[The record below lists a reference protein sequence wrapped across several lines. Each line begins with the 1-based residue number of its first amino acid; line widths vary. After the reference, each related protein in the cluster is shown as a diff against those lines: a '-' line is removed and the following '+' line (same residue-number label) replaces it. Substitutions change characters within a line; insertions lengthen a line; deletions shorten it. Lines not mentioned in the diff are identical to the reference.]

1 MDRTPETKRIAATT
15 SSSISSSP
23 AVQESPFSNFLSN
36 LSPLNTATTASY
48 TQTLLGTNLPTPP
61 VVFTSPHINLQR
73 ETSFLE
79 RDDIVEAGSE
89 VYKECNTNIVQIQN
103 PSFEEVQLCSPS
115 GCVDEYLADPVEV
128 DSTCSAD
135 LRSQRTNEV
144 PRLLHSGF
152 SPGKESNTEVC
163 DIMFGSPENEAVLL
177 SDQAEKD
184 LPLSSLE
191 MSQAAINQKG
201 GKKTEELSR
210 FIFEKVKESDVNA
223 CLVSRA
229 QNCGENAAKL
239 QRAGCQ
245 YDEKNA
251 SSQSRHSNE
260 HKKRV
265 QKGLVKEGGQNERG
279 ICRHLQ
285 FEAAKAYK
293 FTILGN
299 SESPCSLTH
308 DATNSRSPS
317 ILTNLKSLASS
328 HFDNRASSS
337 PQDVSC
343 DTSQFPS
350 SPYESFTSAQIGV
363 NSTTSAPIHSGIGL
377 HLNRISRS
385 TSLSSD
391 ICSSK
396 KSTGYLRMPEQ
407 MLEHGSN
414 NIATNSSSILTSAV
428 PGKIYVHVAS
438 GQQESQAVT
447 EASSFTFHS
456 TDTMKPP
463 CHSMLVDQEAALCEV
478 GMSTSQEADEVEE
491 LNQLSPKRKRRKD
504 AYMSE
509 GCKRCNCRRSKCLK
523 LYCECFAAGVYCVDS
538 CACVNCYNKPEFED
552 TVLDI
557 RQQIE
562 ARNPLAFTP
571 KVVDNAIDSSPN
583 FTEEQDLT
591 TPSSARHKRG
601 CNCKK
606 SKCLKR
612 YCECFQAKVGCSSAC
627 RCEGCKN
634 TFGVTPEP
642 IYNRA
647 KRWEAHPSEN
657 LDNVKGAIACIKA
670 PGINHYSPTW
680 EGISDIS
687 KLTPLSHPCSRTA
700 FSSASSSNSAK
711 IPQAQ
716 LPSSQLQPSGTGH
729 FHWGCS
735 AVIVTPEL
743 SEGQGPHDL
752 NSDGAGAHYHI
763 PYDDTPE
770 ILKETSNPTKV
781 VKASSPNQKRVS
793 PPQSRSRLRER
804 SPTGL
809 RSGRK
814 FILQAMPSFPP
825 LTPHRNSK
833 EGTNEIEND
842 DK

>member
-1 MDRTPETKRIAATT
+1 MDRTPEAKRIAATT

-135 LRSQRTNEV
+135 LRLQRTNEV
-144 PRLLHSGF
+144 PQLLHSGF
-152 SPGKESNTEVC
+152 APGKESNTEVC
-163 DIMFGSPENEAVLL
+163 DIMFGSPENEAVLI

-191 MSQAAINQKG
+191 MSQAAINQRD

-229 QNCGENAAKL
+229 QNGGEIAAKVNL

-251 SSQSRHSNE
+251 SSQSCHSNE
-260 HKKRV
+260 GKKRV

-279 ICRHLQ
+279 IRRHLQ

-337 PQDVSC
+337 PQDVRC

-363 NSTTSAPIHSGIGL
+363 NSTNSAPIHSGIGL
-377 HLNRISRS
+377 HLNHISRS

-391 ICSSK
+391 IFSSK
-396 KSTGYLRMPEQ
+396 KSTRYLRTPEQ

-428 PGKIYVHVAS
+428 SGKIYVHVAS
-438 GQQESQAVT
+438 GQQESQAAT

-463 CHSMLVDQEAALCEV
+463 CHSMLVDQEAGLCEV
-478 GMSTSQEADEVEE
+478 GMSASQEADEVEE

-583 FTEEQDLT
+583 FM
-591 TPSSARHKRG
+591 HKNSTGRTG
-601 CNCKK
+601 LDDPILSQAQERLQLQEVKVSKK
-606 SKCLKR
+606 

-642 IYNRA
+642 VYDRA
-647 KRWEAHPSEN
+647 KRWEAHPAEK

-687 KLTPLSHPCSRTA
+687 KLTPLSHPCSHTA

-716 LPSSQLQPSGTGH
+716 LPSSQLQPSG
-729 FHWGCS
+729 
-735 AVIVTPEL
+735 
-743 SEGQGPHDL
+743 
-752 NSDGAGAHYHI
+752 AHYDI

-814 FILQAMPSFPP
+814 FVLQAMPSFPP

>member
-163 DIMFGSPENEAVLL
+163 DIMF
-177 SDQAEKD
+177 
-184 LPLSSLE
+184 
-191 MSQAAINQKG
+191 
-201 GKKTEELSR
+201 
-210 FIFEKVKESDVNA
+210 
-223 CLVSRA
+223 
-229 QNCGENAAKL
+229 
-239 QRAGCQ
+239 CQ

>member
-1 MDRTPETKRIAATT
+1 MKNTWRREREIASTRKGRGSEVAYGAFFPLGWLFKKRGKQPLPILRLDKMDRTPEANRIAATK

-128 DSTCSAD
+128 DSTWSAD

-152 SPGKESNTEVC
+152 APGEESNTEVC

-177 SDQAEKD
+177 SDQAEKN

-191 MSQAAINQKG
+191 MSQAAINQRD

-229 QNCGENAAKL
+229 QNCGENAAKVNL
-239 QRAGCQ
+239 HRAGCQ

-251 SSQSRHSNE
+251 SSQSREDSNE
-260 HKKRV
+260 CKQRV
-265 QKGLVKEGGQNERG
+265 QKGFVKEGGQNERG
-279 ICRHLQ
+279 IRRHLQ

-299 SESPCSLTH
+299 SESPNSLTH

-337 PQDVSC
+337 LQDVSC
-343 DTSQFPS
+343 DTLQFPS

-363 NSTTSAPIHSGIGL
+363 NSTTSAPIHSVIGL

-391 ICSSK
+391 IFSSK
-396 KSTGYLRMPEQ
+396 KSIGYLSMPEQ

-428 PGKIYVHVAS
+428 SGKIYVHVAS

-447 EASSFTFHS
+447 EANSFTFHS

-463 CHSMLVDQEAALCEV
+463 CHSMLVDQETAPCEV
-478 GMSTSQEADEVEE
+478 GMSASQETDEVEE
-491 LNQLSPKRKRRKD
+491 LNQLSPKRKRRRD

-642 IYNRA
+642 VYNRA
-647 KRWEAHPSEN
+647 KKWEAHPAEK

-670 PGINHYSPTW
+670 P
-680 EGISDIS
+680 
-687 KLTPLSHPCSRTA
+687 
-700 FSSASSSNSAK
+700 ASSSNSAK

-716 LPSSQLQPSGTGH
+716 LPSSQLQPSG
-729 FHWGCS
+729 
-735 AVIVTPEL
+735 
-743 SEGQGPHDL
+743 
-752 NSDGAGAHYHI
+752 AHYDI

-770 ILKETSNPTKV
+770 ILEETSNPTKV
-781 VKASSPNQKRVS
+781 VRASSPNQKRVS

>member
-1 MDRTPETKRIAATT
+1 MARP
-15 SSSISSSP
+15 S
-23 AVQESPFSNFLSN
+23 
-36 LSPLNTATTASY
+36 
-48 TQTLLGTNLPTPP
+48 
-61 VVFTSPHINLQR
+61 
-73 ETSFLE
+73 
-79 RDDIVEAGSE
+79 SE

-128 DSTCSAD
+128 DSTWSAD

-152 SPGKESNTEVC
+152 APGEESNTEVC

-177 SDQAEKD
+177 SDQAEKN

-191 MSQAAINQKG
+191 MSQAAINQRD

-210 FIFEKVKESDVNA
+210 FIFEKVKESD
-223 CLVSRA
+223 
-229 QNCGENAAKL
+229 
-239 QRAGCQ
+239 
-245 YDEKNA
+245 
-251 SSQSRHSNE
+251 
-260 HKKRV
+260 
-265 QKGLVKEGGQNERG
+265 EGGQNERG
-279 ICRHLQ
+279 IRRHLQ

-299 SESPCSLTH
+299 SESPNSLTH

-337 PQDVSC
+337 LQDVSC
-343 DTSQFPS
+343 DTLQFPS

-363 NSTTSAPIHSGIGL
+363 NSTTSAPIHSVIGL

-391 ICSSK
+391 IFSSK
-396 KSTGYLRMPEQ
+396 KSIGYLSMPEQ

-428 PGKIYVHVAS
+428 SGKIYVHVAS

-447 EASSFTFHS
+447 EANSFTFHS

-463 CHSMLVDQEAALCEV
+463 CHSMLVDQETAPCEV
-478 GMSTSQEADEVEE
+478 GMSASQETDEVEE
-491 LNQLSPKRKRRKD
+491 LNQLSPKRKRQVQYYQRRD

-642 IYNRA
+642 VYNRA
-647 KRWEAHPSEN
+647 KKWEAHPAEK

-670 PGINHYSPTW
+670 PGIIHYSPTW

-743 SEGQGPHDL
+743 SEGKGPNDL
-752 NSDGAGAHYHI
+752 NSDGAGAHYDI

-770 ILKETSNPTKV
+770 ILEETSNPTKV
-781 VKASSPNQKRVS
+781 VRASSPNQKRVS

>member
-1 MDRTPETKRIAATT
+1 SRSHFLEKIPTNNFLSLSRKQPLPILLLDKMDRTPEANRIAATK

-128 DSTCSAD
+128 DSTWSAD

-152 SPGKESNTEVC
+152 ALGKESNTEVC

-191 MSQAAINQKG
+191 MSQAAINQRD

-239 QRAGCQ
+239 HRAGCQ

-251 SSQSRHSNE
+251 SSQSREDSN
-260 HKKRV
+260 KYKQRV
-265 QKGLVKEGGQNERG
+265 QKGLVKESGQNERG
-279 ICRHLQ
+279 IRRHLQ

-299 SESPCSLTH
+299 SESPNSLTH

-337 PQDVSC
+337 LQDVSC

-391 ICSSK
+391 IFSSK
-396 KSTGYLRMPEQ
+396 KSIGYLSTPEQ

-428 PGKIYVHVAS
+428 SGKIYVHVAS

-447 EASSFTFHS
+447 EANSFTFHS

-463 CHSMLVDQEAALCEV
+463 CHSMLVDQEAAPCEV
-478 GMSTSQEADEVEE
+478 GMSASQETDEVE
-491 LNQLSPKRKRRKD
+491 D
-504 AYMSE
+504 
-509 GCKRCNCRRSKCLK
+509 
-523 LYCECFAAGVYCVDS
+523 YCECFAAGVYCVDS

-583 FTEEQDLT
+583 FT
-591 TPSSARHKRG
+591 
-601 CNCKK
+601 
-606 SKCLKR
+606 
-612 YCECFQAKVGCSSAC
+612 AKVGCSSAC

-642 IYNRA
+642 VYNRA
-647 KRWEAHPSEN
+647 KKWEAHPAEK

-670 PGINHYSPTW
+670 PGIIHYSPKW

-716 LPSSQLQPSGTGH
+716 LPSSQLQPSG
-729 FHWGCS
+729 
-735 AVIVTPEL
+735 
-743 SEGQGPHDL
+743 
-752 NSDGAGAHYHI
+752 AHYDI

-770 ILKETSNPTKV
+770 ILEETSNPTKV
-781 VKASSPNQKRVS
+781 VRASSPNQKRVS
-793 PPQSRSRLRER
+793 PPQSRYRLRER

>member
-1 MDRTPETKRIAATT
+1 MDRTPEAKRIAAAT

-89 VYKECNTNIVQIQN
+89 VYKECNTNIVQVQN
-103 PSFEEVQLCSPS
+103 PSFAEVQLCSPS

-152 SPGKESNTEVC
+152 APGKESNTEVC

-191 MSQAAINQKG
+191 MSQAAINQRD

-260 HKKRV
+260 RKKRV

-279 ICRHLQ
+279 IRRHLQ

-391 ICSSK
+391 IFSSK
-396 KSTGYLRMPEQ
+396 KSTRYLRMPEQ

-414 NIATNSSSILTSAV
+414 NIATNSN
-428 PGKIYVHVAS
+428 
-438 GQQESQAVT
+438 
-447 EASSFTFHS
+447 
-456 TDTMKPP
+456 TMKPP

-478 GMSTSQEADEVEE
+478 GMSASQEADEVEE

-583 FTEEQDLT
+583 FMEEQDLT

-642 IYNRA
+642 VYDRA
-647 KRWEAHPSEN
+647 KRWEAHPAEK

-711 IPQAQ
+711 ISQAQ
-716 LPSSQLQPSGTGH
+716 LPSSQLQPSG
-729 FHWGCS
+729 
-735 AVIVTPEL
+735 
-743 SEGQGPHDL
+743 
-752 NSDGAGAHYHI
+752 AHYDI

-814 FILQAMPSFPP
+814 FVLQAMPSFPP

>member
-1 MDRTPETKRIAATT
+1 MNEKHVEERKRERASTRKGRGSGVAYGAFFPLRWLFKKRGKQPLPILLLDKMDRTPEAKRIAAAT

-89 VYKECNTNIVQIQN
+89 VYKECNTNIVQVQN
-103 PSFEEVQLCSPS
+103 PSFAEVQLCSPS

-152 SPGKESNTEVC
+152 APGKESNTEVC

-191 MSQAAINQKG
+191 MSQAAINQRD

-229 QNCGENAAKL
+229 QNCGENAAK
-239 QRAGCQ
+239 RAGCQ

-260 HKKRV
+260 RKKRV

-279 ICRHLQ
+279 IRRHLQ

-391 ICSSK
+391 IFSSK
-396 KSTGYLRMPEQ
+396 KSTRYLRMPEQ

-414 NIATNSSSILTSAV
+414 NIATNSN
-428 PGKIYVHVAS
+428 
-438 GQQESQAVT
+438 
-447 EASSFTFHS
+447 
-456 TDTMKPP
+456 TMKPP

-478 GMSTSQEADEVEE
+478 GMSASQEADEVEE

-583 FTEEQDLT
+583 FMEEQDLT

-642 IYNRA
+642 VYDRA
-647 KRWEAHPSEN
+647 KRWEAHPAEK

-670 PGINHYSPTW
+670 P
-680 EGISDIS
+680 
-687 KLTPLSHPCSRTA
+687 A

-711 IPQAQ
+711 ISQAQ
-716 LPSSQLQPSGTGH
+716 LPSSQLQPSG
-729 FHWGCS
+729 
-735 AVIVTPEL
+735 
-743 SEGQGPHDL
+743 
-752 NSDGAGAHYHI
+752 AHYDI

-814 FILQAMPSFPP
+814 FVLQAMPSFPP

>member
-1 MDRTPETKRIAATT
+1 MDRTPEAKRIAATT

-152 SPGKESNTEVC
+152 APSKESNTEVC

-191 MSQAAINQKG
+191 MSQAAINQRD

-229 QNCGENAAKL
+229 QNCGENAAK
-239 QRAGCQ
+239 
-245 YDEKNA
+245 
-251 SSQSRHSNE
+251 
-260 HKKRV
+260 
-265 QKGLVKEGGQNERG
+265 EGGQNERG
-279 ICRHLQ
+279 IRRHLQ

-391 ICSSK
+391 IFSSK

-407 MLEHGSN
+407 MLERGSN
-414 NIATNSSSILTSAV
+414 NIATNSN
-428 PGKIYVHVAS
+428 
-438 GQQESQAVT
+438 
-447 EASSFTFHS
+447 
-456 TDTMKPP
+456 TMKPP
-463 CHSMLVDQEAALCEV
+463 CHSMLIDQEAALCEV
-478 GMSTSQEADEVEE
+478 GMSASQEADEVEE

-562 ARNPLAFTP
+562 ARNPLAFAP

-642 IYNRA
+642 VYDRA
-647 KRWEAHPSEN
+647 KRWEAHPAEK

-687 KLTPLSHPCSRTA
+687 KLTPLSHPCSRTV

-716 LPSSQLQPSGTGH
+716 LPSSHLQPSG
-729 FHWGCS
+729 
-735 AVIVTPEL
+735 
-743 SEGQGPHDL
+743 
-752 NSDGAGAHYHI
+752 AHYDI